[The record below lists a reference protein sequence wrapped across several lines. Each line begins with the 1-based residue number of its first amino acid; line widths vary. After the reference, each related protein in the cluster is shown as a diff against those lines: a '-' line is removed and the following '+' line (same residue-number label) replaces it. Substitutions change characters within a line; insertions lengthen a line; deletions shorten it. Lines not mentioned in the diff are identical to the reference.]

1 MSKVTKFQTILAS
14 TGAAVLDRR
23 AANILKTAKA
33 AMTNKINILNGKRDD
48 LESQILDLTDLSV
61 ETKDSLR
68 PGDKNFNATAWVDK
82 LCALTLELE
91 LLDQEIEIVEAV
103 NAEYFTEVEA
113 EEVQA

>member
-14 TGAAVLDRR
+14 TGTAVLDRR
-23 AANILKTAKA
+23 AANILKTTKA
-33 AMTNKINILNGKRDD
+33 AMTAKINALQAKRDT

-82 LCALTLELE
+82 LVSLTLELE

-103 NAEYFTEVEA
+103 NAEYFTESEEA
-113 EEVQA
+113 VAQ